1 MINTIQLL
9 RNVGLFDSVSG
20 AANFALAPLTLAY
33 AENGRGKTTF
43 AAILRSL
50 ATGDPLPI
58 AERQRLAAQHP
69 PHVILDCSGGP
80 PLAMFQN
87 NAWNRTIPNMVIFD
101 DQFIDQNIYSGLA
114 VASEHR
120 QNLHE
125 LILGAQGVALNRGLQ
140 RLVGQVEAHN
150 TALRAKASAIPANER
165 GTISVDE
172 FCALPT
178 QANIDDA
185 IQTAERSIAAG
196 NEQDPVRNTPSFAM
210 FDLPAFDIEAINGVL
225 GQNLQT
231 LDSAVAERVREH
243 LSTLGQGAET
253 WVANGME
260 RISDV
265 SESQETSFCPFCALD
280 MQNSPVLQ
288 HYRAYFSQEYVN
300 LKRAVSTVQ
309 DSVNLVHG
317 GDIPTIFERAVRVAG
332 ERRHFWA
339 RFCDTPDIALDTAS
353 IVRKWQSARDAV
365 AAALVAKQT
374 APLDP
379 MTLSGSARNAIADYE
394 SSRQNVL
401 ALNQALQEAN
411 TRIQQVKQ
419 QAASA
424 NLNTLSSAL
433 VRLKAIKVRHT
444 VATDALC
451 REYLAEKDAKASTET
466 LRDLARTA
474 LNQHRIN
481 SFPTC
486 QSAVNT
492 YLSRFNA
499 GFSLGNVCS
508 ANTRGGSTCTYDV
521 VINNTSVSIGGGT
534 PAPGSPSFRNTLS
547 AGDRNTLALA
557 FFLASLDQDPG
568 LADKVVVID
577 DPISSMDEHRTLTT
591 IQEVRRFAQRVSQVI
606 VLSHSKP
613 FLCSLWEGTDQ
624 SQRAA
629 LQIVRDVNG
638 STIRGW
644 DVNQDCITE
653 HDRRHAL
660 LRDYIRSNIG
670 NTREVARAIRP
681 SLEAFMRVA
690 CPEHFLPG
698 MMIGVFR
705 GLCEQRVG
713 SPQEILDAAATQ
725 ELRDLVEYAN
735 KFHHDT
741 NPAWETAAIND
752 GELQGFVRRTL
763 EFAKR

>member
-9 RNVGLFDSVSG
+9 RNVGLFDSVNG
-20 AANFALAPLTLAY
+20 AASFALARLTLAY

-58 AERQRLAAQHP
+58 AERQRLAAQYP

-87 NAWNRTIPNMVIFD
+87 NAWNRTLPNMVIFD
-101 DQFIDQNIYSGLA
+101 DQFIDQNIYSGLT

-125 LILGAQGVALNRGLQ
+125 LILGAQGVVLNQGLQ
-140 RLVGQVEAHN
+140 QLVGQVEAHN

-165 GTISVDE
+165 DTISVDD
-172 FCALPT
+172 FCALPA

-185 IQTAERSIAAG
+185 IQTAERSLAAG
-196 NEQDPVRNTPSFAM
+196 HEQDPVRNTPSFAM
-210 FDLPAFDIEAINGVL
+210 LNLPAFDIEEIDGVL
-225 GQNLQT
+225 RQNLQT
-231 LDSAVAERVREH
+231 LDSAAAERVRAH

-253 WVANGME
+253 WVADGME
-260 RISDV
+260 RIPDA
-265 SESQETSFCPFCALD
+265 SEGQVTSFCPFCAQD
-280 MQNSPVLQ
+280 MQDSPVLQ
-288 HYRAYFSQEYVN
+288 HYRAYFSQEYTN
-300 LKRAVSTVQ
+300 LKRAASTAQ
-309 DSVNLVHG
+309 ASVNLAHG
-317 GDIPTIFERAVRVAG
+317 GDVPTTFERAVRVAG

-339 RFCDTPDIALDTAS
+339 RFCDAPDIRLDTAT
-353 IVRKWQSARDAV
+353 IVRKWQSARDAFV
-365 AAALVAKQT
+365 AALAAKQA
-374 APLDP
+374 APLDR
-379 MTLSGSARNAIADYE
+379 MALSNSARNAITAYE
-394 SSRQNVL
+394 TSRQTVL

-424 NLNTLSSAL
+424 NLGTLSSSL
-433 VRLKAIKVRHT
+433 ERLKAIKARHT

-451 REYLAEKDAKASTET
+451 RDYLAEKMAKAATEA
-466 LRDLARTA
+466 LRDQARTA
-474 LNQHRIN
+474 LDQHRIN
-481 SFPTC
+481 SFPAC

-499 GFSLGNVCS
+499 GFTLGNVCS

-521 VINNTSVSIGGGT
+521 VINNTSVSVAGGT

-557 FFLASLDQDPG
+557 FFLASLDQAPG

-577 DPISSMDEHRTLTT
+577 DPISSMDEHRVLTT
-591 IQEVRRFAQRVSQVI
+591 VQEIRRLAQRVSQVI

-629 LQIVRDVNG
+629 LQIVRDAMG
-638 STIRGW
+638 STICCW

-660 LRDYIRSNIG
+660 LRDYIRSNTG

-698 MMIGVFR
+698 MMLGAFR
-705 GLCEQRVG
+705 GLCEQRAG
-713 SPQEILDAAATQ
+713 SPHEILDAAATQ

-735 KFHHDT
+735 RFHHDT
-741 NPAWETAAIND
+741 NPAWETAVIND

-763 EFAKR
+763 DFAKR